1 MHSEKLTQA
10 EIEKGSA
17 ESKIQQLNSLVEAKN
32 TELAMVLSVTFN
44 FLITHLISESQ
55 TTPLHP
61 SPFPSPPL
69 PHRPRRRSQ

>member
-32 TELAMVLSVTFN
+32 TELAMVLSVYV
-44 FLITHLISESQ
+44 
-55 TTPLHP
+55 
-61 SPFPSPPL
+61 
-69 PHRPRRRSQ
+69 